1 MSFVKGAAAPGLAMI
16 ATMSTNLNGIAGCFG
31 VDDSQGNLERRR

>member
-1 MSFVKGAAAPGLAMI
+1 MSFVKGAAAPALAMM

-31 VDDSQGNLERRR
+31 VDDSQGKRI